1 MVAAETS
8 CAAEELYIGLD
19 VGTGGVRALAVGAS
33 GRIAARATAEL
44 QTGHAPQLEGWHEQ
58 DPLDWWNASCLVLA
72 DLMQQ
77 LQDAGVAL
85 EALRAL
91 AIDGTSGSLV
101 CLDEQRR
108 PLCPALMYNDGRAQ
122 EEAAQV
128 NLLAADFCTRMGYRF
143 ASSFA
148 LPKIVWLQRH
158 KPAIFARTVI
168 FAHQA
173 DYIQGRLTGG
183 DGIADYSNA
192 LKTGYD
198 LEIEGWPH
206 WLEHLPGIRERL
218 PRVVPP
224 GVRVGQVSA
233 AAARQTGLPAGLAI
247 VSGATDATAACLA
260 SGAHRSGDCNT
271 TLGTTLA
278 FKCISRHRA
287 RHPEGL
293 VYSHKL
299 PGGYWLPGAAS
310 NTGGEWIG
318 KLYPD
323 KDLRALDER
332 SRTLLPNPHIAYPL
346 VSPGERF
353 PFIAPQAR
361 GFCLPEPQ
369 SPGIRYAAYL
379 QGVALV
385 ERLGYQALEEAMG
398 CSAER
403 VFSSGGGSR
412 SDVWMQCRADATGRP
427 MQRPASPESAFGS
440 AILAAAATDYGDLWS
455 AVRGMVQIERT
466 FEPEAKKTSH
476 YSAVF
481 AMFRDEIR
489 QRGYA

>member
-1 MVAAETS
+1 MVAADAS
-8 CAAEELYIGLD
+8 CAGEELYIGLD
-19 VGTGGVRALAVGAS
+19 LGTGGVRALAVGAS
-33 GRIAARATAEL
+33 GRIAAQAAADL
-44 QTGHAPQLEGWHEQ
+44 QPGCAPEIEGGHEQ
-58 DPLDWWNASCLVLA
+58 DPLDWWAASCRALA
-72 DLMQQ
+72 ALMQQ
-77 LQDAGVAL
+77 LHVAGLAL
-85 EALRAL
+85 QALRAL
-91 AIDGTSGSLV
+91 AIDATSGSLV

-108 PLCPALMYNDGRAQ
+108 PVCPALMYNDGRAR

-128 NLLAADFCTRMGYRF
+128 NALAGDFCARMGYRF
-143 ASSFA
+143 AASFA

-158 KPAIFARTVI
+158 KPEVFARTVR

-173 DYIQGRLTGG
+173 DYIQGKLIGE

-198 LEIEGWPH
+198 LETEAWPH
-206 WLEHLPGIRERL
+206 WLDRLPGVRERL
-218 PRVVPP
+218 PRVVAP
-224 GVRVGQVSA
+224 GVRVGQIGV

-260 SGAHRSGDCNT
+260 SGAHRPGDCNT

-278 FKCISRHRA
+278 FKCISRQPA

-318 KLYPD
+318 KLFPG
-323 KDLRALDER
+323 KNLRTLDER
-332 SRTLLPNPHIAYPL
+332 SRTLLPNSHMAYPL
-346 VSPGERF
+346 VRQGERF
-353 PFIAPQAR
+353 PFLAPQAQ

-369 SPGIRYAAYL
+369 SPGLRYAAYL

-385 ERLGYQALEEAMG
+385 ERLGYQVLEEAMG
-398 CSAER
+398 CSLER

-440 AILAAAATDYGDLWS
+440 AIIAAAAMDYGDLWS
-455 AVRGMVQIERT
+455 AVQGMVRIERT

-481 AMFRDEIR
+481 ARFHAEIR